1 MQITF
6 NVPDDRAAF
15 LLELLRG
22 LPYVTLQREAA
33 EVAVEAEQDTTAY
46 LLASPA
52 NAAHLRRSIE
62 QLRRGEGIPVEVP
75 AE

>member
-6 NVPDDRAAF
+6 TVPDDRAAF

-22 LPYVTLQREAA
+22 LPYVTLQSEATEAA
-33 EVAVEAEQDTTAY
+33 AEQDVTAY

-52 NAAHLRRSIE
+52 NAEHLRRSIE
-62 QLRRGEGIPVEVP
+62 QLRRGEGIPFEVP

>member
-22 LPYVTLQREAA
+22 LPYVTLQGEAA
-33 EVAVEAEQDTTAY
+33 EAAAAEQDTTAY
-46 LLASPA
+46 LPASPA
-52 NAAHLRRSIE
+52 NAEHLRRSIE

>member
-6 NVPDDRAAF
+6 EVPNDRAAF

-22 LPYVTLQREAA
+22 LPYVTLQGEVAEAA
-33 EVAVEAEQDTTAY
+33 TEKEQDTTEY

-52 NAAHLRRSIE
+52 NAEHLRCSIE
-62 QLRRGEGIPVEVP
+62 QLRRGEGVTYTQIN
-75 AE
+75 